1 MVIARNYILRKG
13 REGVKSTNPWSQ
25 THRRR
30 ADLTITPA
38 AQAMTGEST
47 NLLVIDTST
56 DQLAMGIMSRAGGVH
71 VSSFL
76 ATGRHGRDLVPCI
89 GDLLREANLKVMDLG
104 VVAVGLGPGSYTGLR
119 IGLTAARTLAY
130 TAGALLL
137 GFDSLEGWARTA
149 PPEAPRVH
157 VVADAQRGDV
167 YAADFLR
174 DSLLEPLKL
183 VIASRIESL
192 QSWSQRLDRQ
202 GFVVG
207 PGLDSTRI
215 RAAIPVEMQIADARP
230 DRSRALALLELARQL
245 CAGVERVDLWT
256 LEPNY
261 LRRSAAEETWD
272 ARNTRPS

>member
-1 MVIARNYILRKG
+1 M
-13 REGVKSTNPWSQ
+13 
-25 THRRR
+25 HRRR
-30 ADLTITPA
+30 ADLAITPA

-56 DQLAMGIMSRAGGVH
+56 DQLAVGIMSRAGGVH

-76 ATGRHGRDLVPCI
+76 ATGRHGRDLVPRI
-89 GDLLREANLKVMDLG
+89 GDLLREANLRVMDLG

-130 TAGALLL
+130 TAGAVLL

-207 PGLDSTRI
+207 PGLGSTRI
-215 RAAIPVEMQIADARP
+215 RAAIPMEMQIADASP
-230 DRSRALALLELARQL
+230 DRSRALALLELARRL

-272 ARNTRPS
+272 ARGVRTS